1 MLAAAA
7 AALGFAYDAG
17 SGNNELS
24 VVFSICYV
32 GGCVLAV
39 LAVRQSGVFTAVIQ
53 PPLILFVIVPAAYF
67 VFHGSSITGIK
78 DILINCGYP
87 LIERFPLMFF
97 TSAAVLVIGLVR
109 WYIALSARRAA
120 PKDGEPEAA
129 DGAASQAAE
138 TTTGDAGKRPRAAG
152 AASTR
157 STAPPAP
164 PRPRKHRAS
173 PGRHPGP
180 PRRRGHPAHAMRVPR
195 RPRSPS
201 RARTVP
207 GDDRLRRSHRLPNRP
222 PTAASGPAPGRPA
235 NRAATRPRSTPAART
250 NGPSARS
257 DPVLPNVRNVV
268 AGQRHPSRTSPT
280 TRSSPARRTVQ
291 VGRIIRCRG
300 CATAGPTTVSQIPST
315 ALDRG
320 AHPLRTPIRGST
332 TSDGYVGVA
341 LRAGRISRGSANTN
355 VSLAVVT
362 GCTMS

>member
-1 MLAAAA
+1 LLAAAA

-129 DGAASQAAE
+129 DGAAGQLNAE
-138 TTTGDAGKRPRAAG
+138 TTTGDAVEAAPRRRRREHSLDRPARAAASEEAPRKPRKSPRTAPAAG
-152 AASTR
+152 ASR
-157 STAPPAP
+157 SRHARPPETEVAEP
-164 PRPRKHRAS
+164 NQIR
-173 PGRHPGP
+173 
-180 PRRRGHPAHAMRVPR
+180 PRRRQGPPVAPSAEPPSDGRKRTRTGTPREQRRNPPPVDTRGAHERPERQERPRPAERPERRRRAAAPEPYEPYDPFEPRSTNGSGGTHHPVSRVRYRGTDDGESNTEHRTRPR
-195 RPRSPS
+195 RPS
-201 RARTVP
+201 
-207 GDDRLRRSHRLPNRP
+207 
-222 PTAASGPAPGRPA
+222 
-235 NRAATRPRSTPAART
+235 ATDADSWEY
-250 NGPSARS
+250 
-257 DPVLPNVRNVV
+257 DV
-268 AGQRHPSRTSPT
+268 
-280 TRSSPARRTVQ
+280 
-291 VGRIIRCRG
+291 
-300 CATAGPTTVSQIPST
+300 
-315 ALDRG
+315 
-320 AHPLRTPIRGST
+320 
-332 TSDGYVGVA
+332 
-341 LRAGRISRGSANTN
+341 
-355 VSLAVVT
+355 
-362 GCTMS
+362 

>member
-138 TTTGDAGKRPRAAG
+138 TTTSDAVEAAPRRRRREHSLDRPARAATS
-152 AASTR
+152 AA
-157 STAPPAP
+157 A
-164 PRPRKHRAS
+164 PRKHRAS

-207 GDDRLRRSHRLPNRP
+207 GDARRPPVAAVCRTALRRPQAR
-222 PTAASGPAPGRPA
+222 PAPGRPA
-235 NRAATRPRSTPAART
+235 NHAATRPRSTPAART

-268 AGQRHPSRTSPT
+268 AGQRHPSRTSRYDPFEP
-280 TRSSPARRTVQ
+280 RSTNGSGGTHHP
-291 VGRIIRCRG
+291 
-300 CATAGPTTVSQIPST
+300 VSRVRY
-315 ALDRG
+315 RG
-320 AHPLRTPIRGST
+320 ADDGESNTEHRTRPRRPRYGRRFVGVRRLTATSGWRCGQAGSRAAARTP
-332 TSDGYVGVA
+332 TS
-341 LRAGRISRGSANTN
+341 RWPS
-355 VSLAVVT
+355 
-362 GCTMS
+362 